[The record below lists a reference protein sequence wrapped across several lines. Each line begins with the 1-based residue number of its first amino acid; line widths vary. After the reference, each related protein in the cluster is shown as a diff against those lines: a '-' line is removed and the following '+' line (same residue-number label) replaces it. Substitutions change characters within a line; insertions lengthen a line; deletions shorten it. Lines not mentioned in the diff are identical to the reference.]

1 MKVLHLLAGIGL
13 ALLITGPVAAKS
25 RLVTDPDA
33 PRSVPA
39 NGPVSVDWT
48 DPAQF
53 SEIRYSHN
61 RSEAQRGNWVEQ
73 LAQYLQ
79 TTAAKRLAP
88 GESLQVTLT
97 DISRAGEYEPWH
109 GISMQDAR
117 VVRDIYPPRISLT
130 FKRSDA
136 QGNVIEEG
144 ERKLVDSAFM
154 MGSST
159 FGNSDQLRYEKRLL
173 DDWLRREFKP
183 GQELTAR

>member
-1 MKVLHLLAGIGL
+1 MKAFHLFAGIAL
-13 ALLITGPVAAKS
+13 ALVLAAPVAAKS
-25 RLVTDPDA
+25 RTVTDPDA
-33 PRSVPA
+33 PRSLPA

-79 TTAAKRLAP
+79 TAAAKRLAS
-88 GESLQVTLT
+88 GESLQITLT
-97 DISRAGEYEPWH
+97 DISRAGEYEPWR
-109 GISMQDAR
+109 GIHMQDAR
-117 VVRDIYPPRISLT
+117 IVRDIYPPRISLT
-130 FKRSDA
+130 FKRTDA
-136 QGNVIEEG
+136 QGNVIEQG
-144 ERKLVDSAFM
+144 ERKLVDTAFL

-173 DDWLRREFKP
+173 DDWLRRELKP